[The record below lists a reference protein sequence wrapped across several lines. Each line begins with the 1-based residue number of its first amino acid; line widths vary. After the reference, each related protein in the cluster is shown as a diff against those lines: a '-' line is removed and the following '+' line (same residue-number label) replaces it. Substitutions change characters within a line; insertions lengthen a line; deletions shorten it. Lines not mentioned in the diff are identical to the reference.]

1 MRTTTTARMKTNSLT
16 EMADDVTAGQ
26 QVACWN
32 GIDGILVI
40 NMDSHPER
48 WEEFRQGAGAALPAD
63 RLHRLSGVVGVEI
76 PGYGQA
82 PWFTERT
89 GERSRFWGGTAGCAL
104 SHRRAIEVARDK
116 GWRQV
121 LILEDDAQLSPITP
135 DADRLIARA
144 LRLTGRYMLYFGF
157 NKPRPYGRP
166 VMEEGSTQLWQ
177 IEGVLAT
184 HAYLVPESMY
194 DLMLSLLPREENVW
208 EWLAR
213 YRAIDTFYRD
223 FLSMVPGVGTYAVMP
238 QLFRQADV
246 VSCISNQS
254 SGGED
259 YSCEGLPLRLDS
271 PAGIRHRLA
280 SPFRKLKIRLNS
292 LRTLL
297 RARRGGLP
305 GKRRRR

>member
-1 MRTTTTARMKTNSLT
+1 MTTTEPGRMDPLID
-16 EMADDVTAGQ
+16 MAEEATREQ
-26 QVACWN
+26 QAACWN
-32 GIDGILVI
+32 GVDGIIVI

-48 WEEFRQGAGAALPAD
+48 WDEFRRGAGACLPAD
-63 RLHRLSGVVGVEI
+63 RLHRLSAVVGVEI
-76 PGYGQA
+76 PGFGQV

-89 GERSRFWGGTAGCAL
+89 GERARFWGGTAGCAL
-104 SHRRAIEVARDK
+104 SHRRAIEMAREK

-121 LILEDDAQLSPITP
+121 LILEDDAQISPVSP
-135 DADRLIARA
+135 DADRLVARA

-166 VMEEGSTQLWQ
+166 LMVEGEAQLWQ

-194 DLMLSLLPREENVW
+194 DLMLSLLPHEDDVW

-223 FLSMVPGVGTYAVMP
+223 YLSMEPGVSTYAVMP

-246 VSCISNQS
+246 VSSISLQS
-254 SGGED
+254 TGGVD
-259 YSCEGLPLRLDS
+259 YSCEGLPLPLDS
-271 PAGIRHRLA
+271 PAGLRHRLA
-280 SPFRKLKIRLNS
+280 SPLRKLKIRLNS
-292 LRTLL
+292 LRTLM

-305 GKRRRR
+305 GKRRR

>member
-1 MRTTTTARMKTNSLT
+1 MTPPSD
-16 EMADDVTAGQ
+16 MAEGCTSGQ
-26 QVACWN
+26 QAACWD
-32 GIDGILVI
+32 GVDGIIVI

-48 WEEFRQGAGAALPAD
+48 WQEFRRGSGAFFPAD
-63 RLHRLSGVVGVEI
+63 RLHRLSAVVGVDV
-76 PGYGQA
+76 PGYGQL

-104 SHRRAIEVARDK
+104 SHRRAIELAREK

-121 LILEDDAQLSPITP
+121 LILEDDAVMEPVSVDT
-135 DADRLIARA
+135 DRLIARA
-144 LRLTGRYMLYFGF
+144 LRLTGRYMLYLGF

-166 VMEEGSTQLWQ
+166 AMVEGESQLWQ

-194 DLMLSLLPREENVW
+194 NLMLSVLPKEENVW

-213 YRAIDTFYRD
+213 YRAIDTFYKD
-223 FLSMVPGVGTYAVMP
+223 YLSMEPGVCTYALMP
-238 QLFRQADV
+238 QLVRQADV
-246 VSCISNQS
+246 ASCISGQTT
-254 SGGED
+254 GGVD
-259 YSCEGLPLRLDS
+259 YGCEGLPLLLDS
-271 PAGIRHRLA
+271 PAGIWHRLCV
-280 SPFRKLKIRLNS
+280 PFRKLKIRLNS

-305 GKRRRR
+305 GKRR